1 MADSIREKILAELV
15 TRLSSTSGVAG
26 RVFRSRIE
34 AVQRN
39 EMPAI
44 VVMPATET
52 PEQRTSSCRVDK
64 RLTVN
69 VMVLLHDDVPDRAA
83 DPIVQDA
90 HKRILPTTTGR
101 VDFTLGGLAIDIEEA
116 GTDFR
121 LAATDGVV
129 VMTYTIWYRHA
140 VADMAV
146 A

>member
-15 TRLSSTSGVAG
+15 TRLSSTTGVAG

-39 EMPAI
+39 EMPAL

-64 RLTVN
+64 RLSVN
-69 VMVLLHDDVPDRAA
+69 VMVFVHDDVPDRAA
-83 DPIVQDA
+83 DPIIQDA
-90 HKRILPTTTGR
+90 HKRLIPTTAGS
-101 VDFTLGGLAIDIEEA
+101 VDFTLAGFAIDIEEA
-116 GTDFR
+116 GIDYR
-121 LAATDGVV
+121 LAATDGVI

-140 VADMAV
+140 IADMAV